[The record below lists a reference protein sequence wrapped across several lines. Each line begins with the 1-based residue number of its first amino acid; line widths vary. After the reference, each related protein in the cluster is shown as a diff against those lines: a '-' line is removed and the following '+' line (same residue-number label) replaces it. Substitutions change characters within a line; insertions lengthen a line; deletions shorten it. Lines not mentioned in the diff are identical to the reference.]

1 MAWHEAEMEVPLRDG
16 TFPAKRLRV
25 TYKIQQGAP
34 AVFAMDYAR
43 SSPAEPDDME
53 VLTARD
59 RETGEQLALSDA
71 QIQSVGDYIIEHHD
85 WDEEPWSPFN
95 REDDRDG

>member
-1 MAWHEAEMEVPLRDG
+1 MAWQEAEMEWKCEQPRPV
-16 TFPAKRLRV
+16 RLRL

-34 AVFAMDYAR
+34 AYFAGNFADSR
-43 SSPAEPDDME
+43 PAEGDDLE
-53 VLTARD
+53 ILRAFDLDARQETALTD
-59 RETGEQLALSDA
+59 QQIHDA
-71 QIQSVGDYIIEHHD
+71 GDYVIKHHD